1 MGIKL
6 GSTRVVEILLGV
18 IGVLLMAIGASMATD
33 MGRIASS
40 VQELN
45 VKVAVVVEQTAG
57 LDKRVQKL
65 EQAKN

>member
-1 MGIKL
+1 M